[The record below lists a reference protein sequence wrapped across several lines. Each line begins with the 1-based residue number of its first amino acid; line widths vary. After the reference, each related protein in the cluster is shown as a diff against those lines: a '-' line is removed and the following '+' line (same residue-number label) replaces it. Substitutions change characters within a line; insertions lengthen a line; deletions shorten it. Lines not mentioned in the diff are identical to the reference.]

1 MNTIDLNALA
11 NKITLTCPVLLESV
25 SAQTVTLKGRTMPYR
40 LYMKF
45 KDNLPILQ
53 IDLYNHDL
61 KTEVEKEVNHILN
74 VFYLYMTETIRISYL
89 NLRY

>member
-11 NKITLTCPVLLESV
+11 NKIALICPVLLESV
-25 SAQTVTLKGRTMPYR
+25 SEQTLILKGRIMPYR

-53 IDLYNHDL
+53 IDLYNDDL
-61 KTEVEKEVNHILN
+61 KNEIEDEVNHILT
-74 VFYLYMTETIRISYL
+74 VFYIYMTENIQVSYL

>member
-11 NKITLTCPVLLESV
+11 NKIALICPVLLESV
-25 SAQTVTLKGRTMPYR
+25 SEQTLILKGRIMPYR

-45 KDNLPILQ
+45 TDNLPILQ
-53 IDLYNHDL
+53 IDLYNYDL
-61 KTEVEKEVNHILN
+61 KNEIEDEVNHILT
-74 VFYLYMTETIRISYL
+74 VYYIYMTENIQVSYL

>member
-11 NKITLTCPVLLESV
+11 NKISLICPVLIESV
-25 SAQTVTLKGRTMPYR
+25 SEQTITLKGRNMPYR

-45 KDNLPILQ
+45 KDNVPILQ

-61 KTEVEKEVNHILN
+61 KTEIENEVNHILS
-74 VFYLYMTETIRISYL
+74 VFYLYMIENVHVNYL
-89 NLRY
+89 NLTY